1 MQRLEVSS
9 VVRLIY
15 RSLGVKGL
23 TESLARCEAE
33 TAVNP
38 YDFTY
43 MIACLALIF
52 AKHYLCT

>member
-1 MQRLEVSS
+1 MQHFVWYYSS
-9 VVRLIY
+9 Y
-15 RSLGVKGL
+15 DL

-38 YDFTY
+38 YDFRY